1 MASPPQQRV
10 RKPMYQDTHGSCS
23 VLVAKMRNEACLLSL
38 PEEDQFRWLHRF
50 YLVLDRIAEQHRV
63 YKLYGGA
70 HGFMMSTGVAEPDE
84 NHAATLLRFSLHLLQ
99 SVQSIRL
106 PGMEPLDLVM
116 VLNSGPTCSGLL
128 GTTSLTY
135 QIVGKM
141 VTVARELHDTQ
152 CDLPFMLCSGM
163 HAALKPSIAVEL
175 CSAGEVELLCA
186 PGQRER
192 VYTLARYAGLPL
204 SHPVHEA
211 HVVAKV
217 KQVQAQRAATH
228 AATGQQQREEAAAGG
243 STAAAPPASPS
254 AAAAPVPE
262 PATASARCATA
273 EAPQLLGPAF
283 PSKPSGPPGDK
294 GGREPGSGDAPQPQ
308 PVFKQPKLGAS
319 MGGSRH
325 AALAPFRAATLHKG
339 CNHSLPRN
347 TGSAQPRLESDLLM
361 RFANPALEASYA
373 RWSSEKLQG
382 AELSWLCLGLFTAL
396 LYTCAALARSYS
408 PNLLLVVYFQALP
421 VLGVVL
427 WRWRHETYLTYR
439 EGLWM
444 AHRLLVLFATSLPG
458 TFLFAHPTFMPA
470 FAFGL
475 CTLALEVVFRRVRLH
490 LQLLSSLLTYVLGLT
505 LMHLHPETSHARALV
520 TPSYLSMHLLFTSL
534 VPAIWTAYYDL
545 TDRMT
550 FQAQLQGELEE
561 LAAEGKAGGTA
572 AAAVQ

>member
-1 MASPPQQRV
+1 M
-10 RKPMYQDTHGSCS
+10 
-23 VLVAKMRNEACLLSL
+23 
-38 PEEDQFRWLHRF
+38 
-50 YLVLDRIAEQHRV
+50 
-63 YKLYGGA
+63 
-70 HGFMMSTGVAEPDE
+70 
-84 NHAATLLRFSLHLLQ
+84 
-99 SVQSIRL
+99 
-106 PGMEPLDLVM
+106 
-116 VLNSGPTCSGLL
+116 
-128 GTTSLTY
+128 
-135 QIVGKM
+135 
-141 VTVARELHDTQ
+141 TVARELHDTQ

-347 TGSAQPRLESDLLM
+347 TGRCGGGASSARGGRGAGACNLDAMPPWHELPCRAWGRS
-361 RFANPALEASYA
+361 ASC
-373 RWSSEKLQG
+373 R
-382 AELSWLCLGLFTAL
+382 C
-396 LYTCAALARSYS
+396 
-408 PNLLLVVYFQALP
+408 ALP
-421 VLGVVL
+421 PP
-427 WRWRHETYLTYR
+427 RR
-439 EGLWM
+439 
-444 AHRLLVLFATSLPG
+444 RLRLFP
-458 TFLFAHPTFMPA
+458 HPS
-470 FAFGL
+470 
-475 CTLALEVVFRRVRLH
+475 
-490 LQLLSSLLTYVLGLT
+490 LLSPSSKLA
-505 LMHLHPETSHARALV
+505 PAPSPAWRA
-520 TPSYLSMHLLFTSL
+520 TC
-534 VPAIWTAYYDL
+534 
-545 TDRMT
+545 
-550 FQAQLQGELEE
+550 
-561 LAAEGKAGGTA
+561 
-572 AAAVQ
+572 